1 MVHSVLQSELQPEV
15 EAFVPFKRPLVR
27 GTQGRYRP
35 PGKYL
40 MPLQRHASSRAPHST
55 RALCLPCPATRGSRP
70 WPFIIGRHTAS
81 RTQRISSLLGFQA
94 DWFSRLLGFQLLA
107 GSRVQGHRP
116 WLGCVAATNATLRTN
131 NQTPTNNQSMNVSA
145 LGRRDHGFHGHGPSR
160 EQENTV
166 FFRKRRSHLSPSP
179 EE

>member
-70 WPFIIGRHTAS
+70 WPFIMGRHTGP
-81 RTQRISSLLGFQA
+81 RTQKISSLPGVLVGSGSSPMAWLRSCHQCNPPHQTNTKQTA
-94 DWFSRLLGFQLLA
+94 PIKERISARAKGPWFLA
-107 GSRVQGHRP
+107 M
-116 WLGCVAATNATLRTN
+116 A
-131 NQTPTNNQSMNVSA
+131 
-145 LGRRDHGFHGHGPSR
+145 HG
-160 EQENTV
+160 
-166 FFRKRRSHLSPSP
+166 
-179 EE
+179 